1 MGPRRLAEVGPAD
14 IEAVITDFRA
24 WLEVRPAGAVAPVP
38 ERVDLFTLVGQFT
51 ALRHEVNLQTKAA
64 RAAVELAGEARRGP
78 AADPDALARPLV
90 KALIDIAD
98 ALRLGLAEV
107 EAART
112 RLAGPSP
119 QPEKPG
125 LFARLFGRDPS
136 PAADAD
142 DGRASRALAGI
153 TDGYALSVRRADRA
167 LEAAG
172 VEAVACVGRPFDPD
186 VMEAVQVAAGDS
198 PGMVQAEVRRGY
210 RWRGALIRP
219 AQVTVTR

>member
-1 MGPRRLAEVGPAD
+1 M
-14 IEAVITDFRA
+14 
-24 WLEVRPAGAVAPVP
+24 P

-64 RAAVELAGEARRGP
+64 RAAVEAIGEGRRGP

-107 EAART
+107 EAARA

-119 QPEKPG
+119 PDKPG
-125 LFARLFGRDPS
+125 LVARLVGRGPDPA
-136 PAADAD
+136 PD
-142 DGRASRALAGI
+142 DGRAGRALAGI
-153 TDGYALSVRRADRA
+153 ADGYALSVRRADRV

-172 VEAVACVGRPFDPD
+172 VEAVACVGHMFDPD

-198 PGMVQAEVRRGY
+198 PGIVRAEVRRGY

>member
-1 MGPRRLAEVGPAD
+1 MP
-14 IEAVITDFRA
+14 
-24 WLEVRPAGAVAPVP
+24 PVP
-38 ERVDLFTLVGQFT
+38 ERVDLFTLVGQFA

-64 RAAVELAGEARRGP
+64 RAAVEAVGDTRKGP
-78 AADPDALARPLV
+78 AADLDALAKPLV

-119 QPEKPG
+119 QLEKSG
-125 LFARLFGRDPS
+125 LFARLFGRG
-136 PAADAD
+136 PAPVPDDA
-142 DGRASRALAGI
+142 GRPGRALAGI
-153 TDGYALSVRRADRA
+153 ADGYALSVRRADRA

-172 VEAVACVGRPFDPD
+172 VEAVACAGRPFDPD

-198 PGMVQAEVRRGY
+198 PGTVLAEIRRGY
-210 RWRGALIRP
+210 RWRGTLIRP